1 MRLVLSY
8 FYVNNEHMEISTR
21 HKDLCWFRHR
31 ESTLHPVVDVVLLV
45 ESRERMV
52 SSEGYPRPLYI
63 ANGLG
68 CLRSVDLESM
78 LDTSW
83 EAIP

>member
-1 MRLVLSY
+1 
-8 FYVNNEHMEISTR
+8 MEISTR

-31 ESTLHPVVDVVLLV
+31 ESKTLHLVVDVVLLV
-45 ESRERMV
+45 ESKECMV
-52 SSEGYPRPLYI
+52 SSEGHPRPLYI